1 MNIMNQKM
9 IILTLII
16 TAFFASSTNSQEEK
30 PKNEES
36 KKIKKEKMKKV
47 LFVLTSHS
55 ELGNTGD
62 KTGFWI
68 EEFAAPYYLLK
79 DKGVEITIASPK
91 GGQPPIDP
99 KSETPDSQTPATNRF
114 NKDEETQAILANS
127 VKLST
132 VNQENFDAVFFPG
145 GHGPL
150 WDLAEDKNSIAL
162 IESFYRNNK
171 TVAAVCHAPAIFKN
185 TKTEDGSPLVKGK
198 KVTGFTN
205 SEEEAVQLTDVV
217 PFLVEDMLKENGG
230 IYSKAE
236 DWAEYAIE
244 DGLLITGQNPA
255 SSELVAEKLWN
266 KLNN

>member
-1 MNIMNQKM
+1 M
-9 IILTLII
+9 
-16 TAFFASSTNSQEEK
+16 SVK
-30 PKNEES
+30 PPNFVTY
-36 KKIKKEKMKKV
+36 KKEKMKKV

-55 ELGNTGD
+55 ELGDTGE

-99 KSETPDSQTPATNRF
+99 KSETADSQTASTIRYD
-114 NKDEETQAILANS
+114 KDKETQAILANTI
-127 VKLST
+127 KLET
-132 VNQENFDAVFFPG
+132 INQADYDAVFYPG

-150 WDLAEDKNSIAL
+150 WDLAEDKNSVAL
-162 IESFYRNNK
+162 IESFYKNNK
-171 TVAAVCHAPAIFKN
+171 PVAAVCHAPAVFKN
-185 TKTEDGSPLVKGK
+185 TKMEDGSPLVKGK

-205 SEEEAVQLTDVV
+205 SEEAAVELTDVV

-230 IYSKAE
+230 LYSKKD
-236 DWAEYAIE
+236 DWAVYAVE

-255 SSELVAEKLWN
+255 SSELVAEKLWD